1 MQSHWIDVESC
12 RNDDFNSHIIHRA
25 KMLLNA
31 IENATGKSIS
41 GKDSDEVVKLF
52 GVELN

>member
-1 MQSHWIDVESC
+1 
-12 RNDDFNSHIIHRA
+12 
-25 KMLLNA
+25 MLLNA

-52 GVELN
+52 GVELI